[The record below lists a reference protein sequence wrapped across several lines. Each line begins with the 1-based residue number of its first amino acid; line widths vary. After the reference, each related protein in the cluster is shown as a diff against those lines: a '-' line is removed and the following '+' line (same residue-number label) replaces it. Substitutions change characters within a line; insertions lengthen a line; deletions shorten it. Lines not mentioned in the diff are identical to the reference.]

1 MNLMSEKYPLLKIDL
16 DAMIEDLEKIKT
28 KWESY
33 KSVKDEQFQSDL
45 ASFRDGLLDFLNQYD
60 IEKRYEEKINPTVV
74 KYL

>member
-1 MNLMSEKYPLLKIDL
+1 MSEKYPLLKIDL